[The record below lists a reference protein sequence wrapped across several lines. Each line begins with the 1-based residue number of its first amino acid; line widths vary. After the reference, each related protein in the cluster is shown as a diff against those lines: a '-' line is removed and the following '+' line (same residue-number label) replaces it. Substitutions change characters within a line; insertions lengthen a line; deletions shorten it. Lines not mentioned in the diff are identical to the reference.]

1 LIQISPADPERTPI
15 TVTATSVEKANGTP
29 VASPEL
35 GEGRPEPDQEQH
47 TPTPSRRDEKRQD
60 RRADRVE
67 AREDRAQ
74 EREEARRDAE
84 HRRQLKEQQRKAKL
98 ELKQQRRADKEKA
111 RTRRRKERRTA
122 WHNAQVKL
130 AHHMPLWGLP
140 VVAVS
145 LIMGWSGQAQAASHL
160 GMGWAASGVPVLTE
174 GMTMT
179 TAGLTGQAIEN
190 GRPYKWLL
198 RITWA
203 NALVAAAVNALG
215 HLIEDDSAAGVYR
228 ASAYAVASLAG
239 LALFAVALRSRRAAM
254 SGKTADEIARWKRL
268 SRRHPILVRR
278 ARRIADNTGV
288 SLATA
293 YATAWERANGAKP
306 GEPSIREIRASQRA
320 AFRRRR
326 AQSWNGQR
334 RFERTTGSP
343 SAVLPATKTDAPT
356 APGETATGNARTPVQ
371 PPFLP
376 VALLVPGGQG
386 EWVTHRVPVLPMQ
399 SPKRVRT
406 RGDGTATT
414 RFPQGK
420 DANSKRVREA
430 VTDDRLGSVRKLVA
444 EAADKKQDLGKHPSN
459 RAVARALGCRP
470 ATARELLAAVLAERG
485 ITR

>member
-1 LIQISPADPERTPI
+1 M
-15 TVTATSVEKANGTP
+15 TATSVEKVNGTP
-29 VASPEL
+29 HPAPEL
-35 GEGRPEPDQEQH
+35 GEGRPNPNEEQS
-47 TPTPSRRDEKRQD
+47 TPAAPSRREETRQD
-60 RRADRVE
+60 RRADRE
-67 AREDRAQ
+67 DARKDRAQ

-84 HRRQLKEQQRKAKL
+84 HRRKVKEDARLAAL
-98 ELKQQRRADKEKA
+98 ARKQQARVEKDKA
-111 RTRRRKERRTA
+111 RVRRRKERRTA
-122 WHNAQVKL
+122 WQNVQVKL

-160 GMGWAASGVPVLTE
+160 GMGWAAPGIPVLTE

-179 TAGLTGQAIEN
+179 TAGLTGQAIEQ

-198 RITWA
+198 RITWF
-203 NALVAAAVNALG
+203 NALFAAGVNGFG

-239 LALFAVALRSRRAAM
+239 LALFAVVLRSRRAAI

-268 SRRHPILVRR
+268 ARRHPVLIRR

-293 YATAWERANGAKP
+293 YAAAWERANGAAP
-306 GEPSIREIRASQRA
+306 GEPSIREIRASRRA

-334 RFERTTGSP
+334 RLVRGADASD
-343 SAVLPATKTDAPT
+343 AVLPATVPDPSTTREGDAP
-356 APGETATGNARTPVQ
+356 GDARTPVQ

-376 VALLVPGGQG
+376 VALLVPGAPG
-386 EWVTHRVPVLPMQ
+386 EWVRHPVPVLPM
-399 SPKRVRT
+399 STPKRFRT

-420 DANSKRVREA
+420 GADSKRVREA
-430 VTDDRLGSVRKLVA
+430 VTDDRLNAVRKLVA
-444 EAADKKQDLGKHPSN
+444 EAADKNQDLRKHPSN
-459 RAVARALGCRP
+459 RAVGRALGCRP
-470 ATARELLAAVLAERG
+470 VTARELLATVLAERG
-485 ITR
+485 ITRS